1 MDFQASSETIKNL
14 LKNSRVYVIPRFQ
27 RQYSW
32 NKNNNEEL
40 LEDLISQITYKK
52 NSSDQCFS
60 TSNYYLG
67 NMIFL
72 GKQTSDEVEII
83 DGQQRMTAGTILL
96 AAIRDSLKSVSEVD
110 EDDAYNYAQTI
121 QDHYLIENSD
131 GKVHRK
137 LKTKST
143 YPYFD
148 QMIIRDKHD
157 NAKISP
163 ISAEEKNL
171 KVTFDFFKEQL
182 EQKKLFKKFQVN
194 CNIPDFCNKVTNKN
208 KEKIY
213 IELLK
218 ALRDQFVESEVI
230 AIFVDNSKSAYKI
243 FENINSKGQPLS
255 QGDLIKNNIFSK
267 IGKNE
272 VDVDFPLVI
281 WNKVTKTIDELNV
294 KLDEFIL
301 HFWRSKY
308 PQDSANK
315 ANLYKKYISRFGN
328 SNATEEKIIKLLK
341 DLELASENYKKI
353 VQPSKDDYKQQET
366 LPIWQSLAAINN
378 FGGVQTRSA
387 LLSYLSIDSEKKIKQ
402 KDEIFFF
409 KFLANFNFAAFGTSL
424 KLRSNQTTNKYKIF
438 CQKIN
443 ESKNSSDVRKAIK
456 VLESDLLSLIEPDDF
471 KRAFVNLKFSSAPAR
486 KSAIFYPTT
495 YAIRTIANHMDNSL
509 YDDNKSSIEHILD
522 ESGNKSGNKEELLN
536 IGNLTV
542 LETQLNNKL
551 GSKKP
556 KNYSN
561 NIDYKLHYYEKS
573 SYKMTQDL
581 CKKSF
586 TEKNI
591 SSRASE
597 LAEYFW
603 KYFFE
608 QYK

>member
-14 LKNSRVYVIPRFQ
+14 LINSRVYVIPRFQ

-40 LEDLISQITYKK
+40 LEDLISQITYKE

-96 AAIRDSLKSVSEVD
+96 AAIRDSLRSVSKDD

-121 QDHYLIENSD
+121 QDHYLIDHSD
-131 GKVHRK
+131 GEVHRK

-143 YPYFD
+143 YPYFA
-148 QMIIRDKHD
+148 QMILRDKHD
-157 NAKISP
+157 NAEISP

-182 EQKKLFKKFQVN
+182 EQKKLFKKFQMN
-194 CNIPDFCNKVTNKN
+194 CNIPDFCNKVKNKN
-208 KEKIY
+208 NEKIY

-230 AIFVDNSKSAYKI
+230 AIFVDNSKSAYRI

-267 IGKNE
+267 IENNE
-272 VDVDFPLVI
+272 VGVDFPLVM
-281 WNKVTKTIDELNV
+281 WNKVTETIDELNV
-294 KLDEFIL
+294 KLDDFIL

-328 SNATEEKIIKLLK
+328 SNATEEKIIKLIK
-341 DLELASENYKKI
+341 DLESASKNYEKI
-353 VQPSKDDYKQQET
+353 VKPSKDDYKQQET

-387 LLSYLSIDSEKKIKQ
+387 LLSYLSIDSKKKIKH
-402 KDEIFFF
+402 KDEISFF

-456 VLESDLLSLIEPDDF
+456 VLESDLLSLIKPDDF

-522 ESGNKSGNKEELLN
+522 ESGNKEELLN

-542 LETQLNNKL
+542 FETQLNNKL

-556 KNYSN
+556 GKYSN
-561 NIDYKLHYYEKS
+561 NINYKLPYYEKS
-573 SYKMTQDL
+573 SHKMTRDL
-581 CKKSF
+581 CKKGF

-591 SSRASE
+591 SSRASD